1 VTARAGCP
9 ALARGRRSLRVPAV
23 LALAL
28 ATWHGGRAA
37 WIEAKAQLAQ
47 VLVRRAWRETLAGA
61 RDTRPWPWADTRP
74 VARLFV
80 PSQGVETFVLAGA
93 SGRTMAFGPGHLD
106 GTPQPGEAGNAV
118 ISGHRDTHFA
128 FLRRLGR
135 GDLVVVE
142 SADGRQR
149 RYVVATT
156 RVVDRHD
163 VWIVADAG
171 DTRLTLVTCYP
182 FDAIRPGGPLRYV
195 VVARA
200 VDGEATHSR
209 EAARRD
215 TAGVTY
221 AASSEAVT

>member
-1 VTARAGCP
+1 MSARPGRP
-9 ALARGRRSLRVPAV
+9 ALARSPALRVPGA

-37 WIEAKAQLAQ
+37 WIETKACLAQ
-47 VLVRRAWRETLAGA
+47 ALVRHAWHERQAGA
-61 RDTRPWPWADTRP
+61 RDARPWPWADTQP
-74 VARLFV
+74 VARLLV

-93 SGRTMAFGPGHLD
+93 SGRTLAFGLGHLD
-106 GTPQPGEAGNAV
+106 GTPQPGEPGNAV

-135 GDLVVVE
+135 GDEIVVE
-142 SADGRQR
+142 ASDGRHHLYR
-149 RYVVATT
+149 VATT
-156 RVVDRHD
+156 RIVDRRD

-195 VVARA
+195 VVARS
-200 VDGEATHSR
+200 VES
-209 EAARRD
+209 
-215 TAGVTY
+215 
-221 AASSEAVT
+221 